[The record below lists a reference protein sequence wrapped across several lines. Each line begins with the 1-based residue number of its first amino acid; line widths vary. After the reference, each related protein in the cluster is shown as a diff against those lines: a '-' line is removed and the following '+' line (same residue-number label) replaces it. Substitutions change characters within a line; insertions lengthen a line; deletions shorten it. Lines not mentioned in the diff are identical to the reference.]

1 MATESEFS
9 PGEGLPALVEWVSG
23 FVVYV
28 CRMSVGYVRVGYLL
42 FKQLEKTVSDV
53 EEAAAQ
59 SYEISAL
66 TDGNIISICLHHM

>member
-1 MATESEFS
+1 MGQWVCDMCVRNVFS
-9 PGEGLPALVEWVSG
+9 YLH
-23 FVVYV
+23 V
-28 CRMSVGYVRVGYLL
+28 CYLMYMMYLL

>member
-1 MATESEFS
+1 MGQCICDDMCAEYLLVIYITAT
-9 PGEGLPALVEWVSG
+9 
-23 FVVYV
+23 
-28 CRMSVGYVRVGYLL
+28 CTL

-53 EEAAAQ
+53 GEASTQ